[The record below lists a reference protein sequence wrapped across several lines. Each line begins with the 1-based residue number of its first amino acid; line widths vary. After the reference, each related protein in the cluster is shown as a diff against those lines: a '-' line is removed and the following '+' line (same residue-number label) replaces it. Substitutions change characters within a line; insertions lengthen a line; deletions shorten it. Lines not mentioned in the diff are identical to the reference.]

1 MDKQSN
7 AIQHGKL
14 VNRLVLDRNTTEEIG
29 RLERLWL
36 DPKNHQILGLICKS
50 GGLLAS
56 TKQIFNWDRVAAIGD
71 SILIDVNPDESD
83 AIVPDTLETV
93 IGHELWTDAGNKAGK
108 LADYLLDS
116 QTGKVINY
124 IFVSNGWMGV
134 VDGTYLLSPAV
145 ISSVGSKRVIAEDAA
160 VKQSEKYG
168 EGVGKKISQVG
179 DFLQEDAKQTHKDLK
194 VVQTGLKAALGQAKT
209 VADRLKDKAGTVT
222 ERAKETAGQLK
233 EKADQLKEKASD
245 VTEQAKEAAQRAKEK
260 AGEIAERT
268 KSQLQKPPQEERTP
282 KVIEVDVETVT
293 DAPTGMLEASPNS
306 ELELK
311 SEKSES

>member
-1 MDKQSN
+1 MDKPSE

-36 DPKNHQILGLICKS
+36 DPKNHRVLGLICKS
-50 GGLLAS
+50 GGLLAGK
-56 TKQIFNWDRVAAIGD
+56 KQIFNWDRVAAIGD
-71 SILIDVNPDESD
+71 SILIDFNPEESD
-83 AIVPDTLETV
+83 AAIADKLETV

-116 QTGKVINY
+116 QTGKVIHY
-124 IFVSNGWMGV
+124 IFASNGWMGV
-134 VDGTYLLSPAV
+134 VDGTYLLSPEV

-160 VKQSEKYG
+160 VKQSEQYG

-179 DFLQEDAKQTHKDLK
+179 EFFQEDAKQTHKDLK

-222 ERAKETAGQLK
+222 ERAKEAAG
-233 EKADQLKEKASD
+233 QLKEKASD
-245 VTEQAKEAAQRAKEK
+245 VTEQAKETAQRAKEK

-268 KSQLQKPPQEERTP
+268 KSQLQKPPQEQRTP
-282 KVIEVDVETVT
+282 KIIEVDVEAVT
-293 DAPTGMLEASPNS
+293 DAPTGLLEPSPNP